1 MKACTLV
8 ERCKYK
14 AEFEFSK
21 AFERKNLKSC
31 HFFSSTVYNCL
42 IINLVPKQEKNLFF
56 KKKKSTFKKQ
66 FTFYHMSTNFAF
78 PPLICLHFIRIV
90 S

>member
-21 AFERKNLKSC
+21 AFERKNLKLC
-31 HFFSSTVYNCL
+31 RFFSFTVYNCL
-42 IINLVPKQEKNLFF
+42 IINLVPTQEKKIFF
-56 KKKKSTFKKQ
+56 KKKKITLK
-66 FTFYHMSTNFAF
+66 NN
-78 PPLICLHFIRIV
+78 
-90 S
+90 